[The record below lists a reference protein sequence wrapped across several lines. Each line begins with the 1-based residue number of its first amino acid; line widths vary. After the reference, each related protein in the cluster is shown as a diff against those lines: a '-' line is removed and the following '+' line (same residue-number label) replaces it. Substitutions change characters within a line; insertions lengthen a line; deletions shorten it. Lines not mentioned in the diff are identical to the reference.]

1 MFCQQA
7 HKPLQSSLFAFVN
20 YKLTGDKM
28 LPKTPAKGMRD
39 FLPKEFALRQ
49 QILATIQKTYESYGF
64 TRIETPA
71 VENIEL
77 LTSKQGGDNEKL
89 IFKILKRGEK
99 LENAADNTELCDLG
113 LRYDLTVPL
122 ARFYSNN
129 IGQLPAVFK
138 AIQMDNVWRA
148 DRPQRGR
155 FRQFVQCD
163 IDVIGEE
170 SNLAEVE
177 LISATMQA
185 LSNLGFNDVTVR
197 ISDRRLLNALV
208 ERCGFAD
215 EQKQSVFIALD
226 KLDKIGVTGV
236 LSEIETIAAGKAVKF
251 INMIS
256 RITSS
261 ENPFATCVEELGDFL
276 PQAVKQNLEEIL
288 YVTNQ
293 TVKNGKVV
301 FDVTLVRGMGYYT
314 GTIYEVSVDGMTSSI
329 AGGGRYDKMIGRITG
344 NDVPACGFSIGFERI
359 ALLLSERGVKAEAS
373 RGAAVLIDKN
383 LDTKSLVKV
392 MDAARL
398 QRNKTN
404 VTVLK
409 KIKNFSYQ
417 LKQLRE
423 QGYSEI
429 YEYRNGS
436 FNKID

>member
-1 MFCQQA
+1 
-7 HKPLQSSLFAFVN
+7 
-20 YKLTGDKM
+20 M
-28 LPKTPAKGMRD
+28 LPKSPAKGMRD

-49 QILATIQKTYESYGF
+49 QIMATIQKTYESYGF

-99 LENAADNTELCDLG
+99 LENATDNTELCDLG

-138 AIQMDNVWRA
+138 AMQMDNVWRA

-177 LISATMQA
+177 LITATTQA
-185 LSNLGFNDVTVR
+185 LGNLGFKDLTVR
-197 ISDRRLLNALV
+197 ISDRRILNALA
-208 ERCGFAD
+208 ERCAFAE

-236 LSEIETIAAGKAVKF
+236 LEEIETIAPGKAVEF
-251 INMIS
+251 INLIS

-261 ENPFATCVEELGDFL
+261 DNPFATCMELLADYL
-276 PQAVKQNLEEIL
+276 PQSVKQNLHEIL
-288 YVTNQ
+288 YVTNK
-293 TVKNGKVV
+293 TVSCGKVV

-314 GTIYEVSVDGMTSSI
+314 GTIYEVSVDGLNSSV

-359 ALLLSERGVKAEAS
+359 ALLLSERGVQPNVS
-373 RGAAVLIDKN
+373 RGVAVLVDKN
-383 LDTKSLVKV
+383 LDATSLLQV
-392 MDAARL
+392 MEACRK
-398 QRNKTN
+398 QRERTN
-404 VTVLK
+404 VTVFK

-423 QGYSEI
+423 QGYAEI
-429 YEYRNGS
+429 FEYRNNS
-436 FNKID
+436 FNQIN

>member
-1 MFCQQA
+1 
-7 HKPLQSSLFAFVN
+7 
-20 YKLTGDKM
+20 M

-39 FLPKEFALRQ
+39 FLPNEFALRQ

-99 LENAADNTELCDLG
+99 LDNSEGTGELCDLG

-122 ARFYSNN
+122 ARFYANN
-129 IGQLPAVFK
+129 IGQLPSVFK
-138 AIQMDNVWRA
+138 SIQMDNVWRA

-170 SNLAEVE
+170 SYLAEVE

-197 ISDRRLLNALV
+197 ISDRRLLNALA
-208 ERCGFAD
+208 ERCGIVD
-215 EQKQSVFIALD
+215 EFKQQVFIALD

-236 LSEIETIAAGKAVKF
+236 LEEIEEIAPGKAVEF

-261 ENPFATCVEELGDFL
+261 DNPLKTCVQELGNFL
-276 PQAVKQNLEEIL
+276 PIEVKQNLSNIL
-288 YVTNQ
+288 NVTNK

-314 GTIYEVSVDGMTSSI
+314 GTIYEVSVDGLNSSI

-359 ALLLSERGVKAEAS
+359 ALLLAERGVQPNVK
-373 RGAAVLIDKN
+373 RGCAVLVDKY
-383 LDTKSLVKV
+383 LDEADLVKV
-392 MDAARL
+392 MDACRVE
-398 QRNKTN
+398 RKKKN

-409 KIKNFSYQ
+409 KIKNFAYQ

-423 QGYSEI
+423 QGYDEI
-429 YEYRNGS
+429 YEYRNGG
-436 FNKID
+436 FNKIN

>member
-1 MFCQQA
+1 
-7 HKPLQSSLFAFVN
+7 
-20 YKLTGDKM
+20 M

-99 LENAADNTELCDLG
+99 LENADESNLCDLG

-129 IGQLPAVFK
+129 IGQLPSVFK
-138 AIQMDNVWRA
+138 AIQMDNVGRA

-170 SNLAEVE
+170 SNLAEIE

-185 LSNLGFNDVTVR
+185 LSNLGFKDVTVR

-208 ERCGFAD
+208 EKCGFSD
-215 EQKQSVFIALD
+215 EQKPLIFIALD
-226 KLDKIGVTGV
+226 KLDKIGVNGV
-236 LSEIETIAAGKAVKF
+236 LEEVEGIASGKAVEF
-251 INMIS
+251 INMIN

-261 ENPFATCVEELGDFL
+261 NNPFKKCVEELGKFL
-276 PQAVKQNLEEIL
+276 PVEVKRNLEEIL
-288 YVTNQ
+288 AVTNR
-293 TVKNGKVV
+293 TLLNGKVE

-314 GTIYEVSVDGMTSSI
+314 GTIYEVSVDGLASSV

-359 ALLLSERGVKAEAS
+359 ALLMQERGVQSSANK
-373 RGAAVLIDKN
+373 GVAVLIDKN
-383 LDTKSLVKV
+383 EDAKNLVDVLEVCRQMRKSS
-392 MDAARL
+392 
-398 QRNKTN
+398 N
-404 VTVLK
+404 VTILK
-409 KIKNFSYQ
+409 KIKNFGYQ

-423 QGYSEI
+423 QGYEKI
-429 YEYRNGS
+429 YEYKNGAL
-436 FNKID
+436 NQID

>member
-1 MFCQQA
+1 
-7 HKPLQSSLFAFVN
+7 
-20 YKLTGDKM
+20 M
-28 LPKTPAKGMRD
+28 LAKTPAKGMRD

-49 QILATIQKTYESYGF
+49 QILATIQKTYENYGF

-99 LENAADNTELCDLG
+99 LENAESSSELCDLG

-129 IGQLPAVFK
+129 IGQLPSVFK

-170 SNLAEVE
+170 SNLAEIE

-185 LSNLGFNDVTVR
+185 LGTLGFKDVTVR
-197 ISDRRLLNALV
+197 ISDRRLLNALA
-208 ERCGFAD
+208 EKCGFTD
-215 EQKQSVFIALD
+215 EQKPRIFIALD
-226 KLDKIGVTGV
+226 KLDKIGVNGV
-236 LSEIETIAAGKAVKF
+236 MEEVEEIAPGKAVEF
-251 INMIS
+251 INLIN
-256 RITSS
+256 RITSADNS
-261 ENPFATCVEELGDFL
+261 FKKCVSELGECL
-276 PQAVKQNLEEIL
+276 PVEVKRNLEEIL
-288 YVTNQ
+288 AVTNR
-293 TVKNGKVV
+293 TVLNGKVE

-314 GTIYEVSVDGMTSSI
+314 GTIYEVSVDGLASSV

-359 ALLLSERGVKAEAS
+359 ALLMQERGVTTDANK
-373 RGAAVLIDKN
+373 GAAVLIDKN
-383 LDTKSLVKV
+383 EDSKTLTDILEICRQMRKT
-392 MDAARL
+392 
-398 QRNKTN
+398 TN
-404 VTVLK
+404 VTVLR
-409 KIKNFSYQ
+409 KIKNFGYQ

-423 QGYSEI
+423 QGYDKI
-429 YEYRNGS
+429 YEYRNGALI
-436 FNKID
+436 KID

>member
-1 MFCQQA
+1 
-7 HKPLQSSLFAFVN
+7 
-20 YKLTGDKM
+20 M

-49 QILATIQKTYESYGF
+49 QILATIQKTYEGYGF

-99 LENAADNTELCDLG
+99 LENAADNSELCDLG

-138 AIQMDNVWRA
+138 AMQMDNVWRA

-163 IDVIGEE
+163 IDIIGEE
-170 SNLAEVE
+170 SNLAEME
-177 LISATMQA
+177 LITATMQA
-185 LSNLGFNDVTVR
+185 LSNLGFSNVTVR
-197 ISDRRLLNALV
+197 ISDRRLLNAIV
-208 ERCGFAD
+208 ERCGIAD
-215 EQKQSVFIALD
+215 EHKQSVFIALD

-236 LSEIETIAAGKAVKF
+236 LDEIETIAPGKAVEF
-251 INMIS
+251 INLIS

-261 ENPFATCVEELGDFL
+261 DNPLDVCAQELGNFL
-276 PQAVKQNLEEIL
+276 PKEVKQNLSEIL
-288 YVTNQ
+288 SVTNK

-314 GTIYEVSVDGMTSSI
+314 GTIYEVSVDGLNSSI
-329 AGGGRYDKMIGRITG
+329 AGGGRYDKMIGKITG

-359 ALLLSERGVKAEAS
+359 ALLLSERGVKANS
-373 RGAAVLIDKN
+373 TCGAAVLIDKN
-383 LDTKSLVKV
+383 I
-392 MDAARL
+392 DAATLAQVLEACENERKK
-398 QRNKTN
+398 RNITI
-404 VTVLK
+404 LK

-423 QGYSEI
+423 QGYDEI
-429 YEYRNGS
+429 YEYKNNS
-436 FNKID
+436 FNKINY

>member
-1 MFCQQA
+1 
-7 HKPLQSSLFAFVN
+7 
-20 YKLTGDKM
+20 M

-99 LENAADNTELCDLG
+99 LENAENSGELCDLG

-129 IGQLPAVFK
+129 IGQLPSVFK

-170 SNLAEVE
+170 SNLAEIE

-185 LSNLGFNDVTVR
+185 LSNLGFKDVTVR

-208 ERCGFAD
+208 ERCGFSD
-215 EQKQSVFIALD
+215 VQKPQIFIALD
-226 KLDKIGVTGV
+226 KLDKIGVNGV
-236 LSEIETIAAGKAVKF
+236 LEEVEAIAPGKAVEF
-251 INMIS
+251 INMIN

-261 ENPFATCVEELGDFL
+261 DNPFKKCVEELREYL
-276 PQAVKQNLEEIL
+276 PIEVKRNIEEIL
-288 YVTNQ
+288 AVTNR
-293 TVKNGKVV
+293 TLLNGKVE

-314 GTIYEVSVDGMTSSI
+314 GTIYEVSVDGLASSV

-359 ALLLSERGVKAEAS
+359 ALLMQERGVTSTSNK
-373 RGAAVLIDKN
+373 GVAVLVDKN
-383 LDTKSLVKV
+383 EDSKALVDVLEVCRQMRKS
-392 MDAARL
+392 A
-398 QRNKTN
+398 N
-404 VTVLK
+404 VTVLR
-409 KIKNFSYQ
+409 KIKNFGYQ

-423 QGYSEI
+423 QGYEKI
-429 YEYRNGS
+429 YEYKNGAL
-436 FNKID
+436 NKID

>member
-1 MFCQQA
+1 
-7 HKPLQSSLFAFVN
+7 
-20 YKLTGDKM
+20 M

-49 QILATIQKTYESYGF
+49 QILATIQQTYESYGF

-99 LENAADNTELCDLG
+99 LENSQESGDLCDLG

-122 ARFYSNN
+122 ARFYANN
-129 IGQLPAVFK
+129 VGQLPSVFK

-170 SNLAEVE
+170 SNLAEIE

-185 LSNLGFNDVTVR
+185 LSNLGFKDVTVR

-208 ERCGFAD
+208 EKCGFTE
-215 EQKQSVFIALD
+215 EQKPQIFIALD
-226 KLDKIGVTGV
+226 KLDKIGVNGV
-236 LSEIETIAAGKAVKF
+236 LQEVEEIAPGKAVEF
-251 INMIS
+251 INLVN
-256 RITSS
+256 RITSAD
-261 ENPFATCVEELGDFL
+261 NPFKKCVEELGDSL
-276 PQAVKQNLEEIL
+276 PFGVRNNLEEIL
-288 YVTNQ
+288 TVTNR
-293 TVKNGKVV
+293 TLLNGKVE

-314 GTIYEVSVDGMTSSI
+314 GTIYEVSVDGLSSSV

-359 ALLLSERGVKAEAS
+359 ALLLQERGETAS
-373 RGAAVLIDKN
+373 RKMGAAVLIDKN
-383 LDTKSLVKV
+383 EDTKTLVDVIEACRQMRK
-392 MDAARL
+392 
-398 QRNKTN
+398 NCN
-404 VTVLK
+404 VTVLH
-409 KIKNFSYQ
+409 KIKNFGYQ

-423 QGYSEI
+423 QGYDTI
-429 YEYRNGS
+429 YEYRNGAL
-436 FNKID
+436 NKID

>member
-1 MFCQQA
+1 
-7 HKPLQSSLFAFVN
+7 
-20 YKLTGDKM
+20 M

-99 LENAADNTELCDLG
+99 LENASDNADLCDLG

-163 IDVIGEE
+163 IDIIGEE

-197 ISDRRLLNALV
+197 ISDRRLLNAIV

-236 LSEIETIAAGKAVKF
+236 MEEIEELAPGKAVQF
-251 INMIS
+251 INLIS

-261 ENPFATCVEELGDFL
+261 EKPLVTCVEELGEYL
-276 PQAVKQNLEEIL
+276 PKEVKQNLDEIL
-288 YVTNQ
+288 YVTNN

-314 GTIYEVSVDGMTSSI
+314 GTIYEVSVDGLNSSV
-329 AGGGRYDKMIGRITG
+329 AGGGRYDKMIGKITG

-359 ALLLSERGVKAEAS
+359 ALLLSERGVQPNTS
-373 RGAAVLIDKN
+373 RGAAVLVDKY
-383 LDTKSLVKV
+383 LDAQSMVRV
-392 MDAARL
+392 MDAVRRER
-398 QRNKTN
+398 QKTN

-423 QGYSEI
+423 QGYEEI
-429 YEYRNGS
+429 YEYRNNT
-436 FNKID
+436 FNKIN

>member
-1 MFCQQA
+1 
-7 HKPLQSSLFAFVN
+7 
-20 YKLTGDKM
+20 M

-99 LENAADNTELCDLG
+99 LNSAEGELCDLG

-122 ARFYSNN
+122 ARFYANN
-129 IGQLPAVFK
+129 IGQLPSVFK
-138 AIQMDNVWRA
+138 SIQMDSVWRA

-197 ISDRRLLNALV
+197 ISDRRLLNAIV
-208 ERCGFAD
+208 ERCGFS
-215 EQKQSVFIALD
+215 EQQKQPVFIALD

-236 LSEIETIAAGKAVKF
+236 LQEIEDIAPGKAVDF
-251 INMIS
+251 INMIN
-256 RITSS
+256 RITSAS
-261 ENPFATCVEELGDFL
+261 NPYAKCVEELGDFL
-276 PQAVKQNLEEIL
+276 PQEVRQNLEEIL
-288 YVTNQ
+288 FITNNV
-293 TVKNGKVV
+293 VKNGKVV
-301 FDVTLVRGMGYYT
+301 FDVTLVRGMG
-314 GTIYEVSVDGMTSSI
+314 
-329 AGGGRYDKMIGRITG
+329 
-344 NDVPACGFSIGFERI
+344 
-359 ALLLSERGVKAEAS
+359 
-373 RGAAVLIDKN
+373 
-383 LDTKSLVKV
+383 
-392 MDAARL
+392 
-398 QRNKTN
+398 
-404 VTVLK
+404 
-409 KIKNFSYQ
+409 SY
-417 LKQLRE
+417 
-423 QGYSEI
+423 
-429 YEYRNGS
+429 
-436 FNKID
+436 F

>member
-1 MFCQQA
+1 M
-7 HKPLQSSLFAFVN
+7 
-20 YKLTGDKM
+20 
-28 LPKTPAKGMRD
+28 
-39 FLPKEFALRQ
+39 E
-49 QILATIQKTYESYGF
+49 TIQKTYESYGF

-99 LENAADNTELCDLG
+99 LENAQDGGELCDLG

-129 IGQLPAVFK
+129 IGQLPSVFK

-170 SNLAEVE
+170 SNLAEIE

-208 ERCGFAD
+208 EKCGFSD
-215 EQKQSVFIALD
+215 EQKPLVFIALD
-226 KLDKIGVTGV
+226 KLDKIGVNGV
-236 LSEIETIAAGKAVKF
+236 LEEVEEIAPGKAVEF

-261 ENPFATCVEELGDFL
+261 DNPFKKCVEELGDVL
-276 PQAVKQNLEEIL
+276 PYAVKQNLNDIL
-288 YVTNQ
+288 TVTNR
-293 TVKNGKVV
+293 TLTNGKVE

-314 GTIYEVSVDGMTSSI
+314 GTIYEVSVEGLGVSV

-359 ALLLSERGVKAEAS
+359 ALLMQERGEQTVAS
-373 RGAAVLIDKN
+373 KGTAVLIDKN
-383 LDTKSLVKV
+383 EDTKTLVDIMESCRQMRKSG
-392 MDAARL
+392 
-398 QRNKTN
+398 N
-404 VTVLK
+404 VSVLR
-409 KIKNFSYQ
+409 KIKNFGYQ

-423 QGYSEI
+423 QGYDKI
-429 YEYRNGS
+429 YEYRNGAL
-436 FNKID
+436 NKID